1 MTKLEL
7 VALLRQTAFRYEGRR
22 PIIAALAEEIAADAA
37 SHKEDET
44 IQDWAISSATDSCLA
59 LYTLYERAVR
69 DDKPSALW
77 KTLAD
82 QSFWM
87 LVSVRESI

>member
-7 VALLRQTAFRYEGRR
+7 VALLRQMACRYEGRR
-22 PIIAALAEEIAADAA
+22 PMLAALADEIAADVA
-37 SHKEDET
+37 HPREDET
-44 IQDWAISSATDSCLA
+44 VQDWAVSAALDAALA

-69 DDKPSALW
+69 DDRPSAIW

-87 LVSVRESI
+87 LVSIRESL